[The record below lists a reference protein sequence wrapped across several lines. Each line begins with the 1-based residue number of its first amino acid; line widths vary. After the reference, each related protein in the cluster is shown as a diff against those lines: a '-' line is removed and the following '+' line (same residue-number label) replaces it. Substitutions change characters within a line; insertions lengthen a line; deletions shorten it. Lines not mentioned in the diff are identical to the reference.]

1 MNDVAAARS
10 VTPLDTGVTVRH
22 AAAVVVGRGR
32 ARGSEPAHRSASRST
47 A

>member
-32 ARGSEPAHRSASRST
+32 ARGSEPARSASRST